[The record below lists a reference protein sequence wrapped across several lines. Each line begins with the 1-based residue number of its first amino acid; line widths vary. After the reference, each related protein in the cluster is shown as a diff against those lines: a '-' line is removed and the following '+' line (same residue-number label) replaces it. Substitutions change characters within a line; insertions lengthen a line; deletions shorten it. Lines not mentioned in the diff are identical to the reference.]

1 MYEGWDAEKEKQ
13 GRSSLVG
20 KTMLAGMEKSK
31 KFHEK
36 REACICK
43 KYDADEIGQRIL
55 NGDGGSWI
63 YEPYDPEAI
72 FQLDRY
78 HVYQEIT
85 GRSVI
90 RKRREKSG
98 NCLIQASRRKCWNIY
113 RYMRPA

>member
-1 MYEGWDAEKEKQ
+1 MK
-13 GRSSLVG
+13 
-20 KTMLAGMEKSK
+20 AGMRRKKSRAAVAWWEKPCLRGWRKSK

-78 HVYQEIT
+78 HVY
-85 GRSVI
+85 
-90 RKRREKSG
+90 RE
-98 NCLIQASRRKCWNIY
+98 
-113 RYMRPA
+113 MREEDP

>member
-20 KTMLAGMEKSK
+20 KTMLVGMEKTLH
-31 KFHEK
+31 FIEK
-36 REACICK
+36 REACIRK

-55 NGDGGSWI
+55 NGDGGGWI
-63 YEPYDPEAI
+63 HEPYDPEAI

-85 GRSVI
+85 RKI
-90 RKRREKSG
+90 REIKKAQKEIRG
-98 NCLIQASRRKCWNIY
+98 TV
-113 RYMRPA
+113 